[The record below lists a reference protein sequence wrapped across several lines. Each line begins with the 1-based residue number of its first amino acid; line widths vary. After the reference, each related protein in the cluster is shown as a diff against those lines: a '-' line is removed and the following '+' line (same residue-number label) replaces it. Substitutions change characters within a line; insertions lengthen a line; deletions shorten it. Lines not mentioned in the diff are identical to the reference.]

1 MCYLR
6 VSGWLTR
13 SASAHRSA
21 RSYQQQQVWYDAMQ
35 CTDMRSHVV
44 PDVVSRFPQTT
55 THWPTRPGCT
65 PPARAVNKH
74 PRLHASSCASI
85 TQSTFVDHS
94 TPPQVPQYCIPDTL
108 AFKTSLSPLISGLHL
123 ADPFFEP
130 CHVSH
135 LAQIHHPCLS
145 PTAPSPSARYPH
157 AARCAMDAHHFG
169 TPTPRNGFACQPRS
183 CILNPAFRATSA
195 SWSANQ
201 ASLPHRHPI
210 YAARND
216 ASSCSMP
223 CLELHLT
230 ARSCSC
236 CSCLLPCLK
245 ALDKQLISFEV
256 RRHGAASCAIR
267 HEHAGCRWLKT
278 PPFGV
283 CSN

>member
-74 PRLHASSCASI
+74 PHPHASSCASI

-94 TPPQVPQYCIPDTL
+94 TPPQVPRYCISDTL
-108 AFKTSLSPLISGLHL
+108 AFKIFLVSVDIRL
-123 ADPFFEP
+123 AG
-130 CHVSH
+130 CSSILRGVS
-135 LAQIHHPCLS
+135 CVS
-145 PTAPSPSARYPH
+145 SRPSPPP
-157 AARCAMDAHHFG
+157 M
-169 TPTPRNGFACQPRS
+169 
-183 CILNPAFRATSA
+183 
-195 SWSANQ
+195 
-201 ASLPHRHPI
+201 SLPHGTLSFSQVPACRTVRDGCSSLRYSNSEKRFRMP
-210 YAARND
+210 AARLYTKSSFPGNVSIMVSNRQPSRRHLICAVRIE

-223 CLELHLT
+223 LS
-230 ARSCSC
+230 R
-236 CSCLLPCLK
+236 
-245 ALDKQLISFEV
+245 
-256 RRHGAASCAIR
+256 AASHSEILQLFLSA
-267 HEHAGCRWLKT
+267 
-278 PPFGV
+278 
-283 CSN
+283 SMS